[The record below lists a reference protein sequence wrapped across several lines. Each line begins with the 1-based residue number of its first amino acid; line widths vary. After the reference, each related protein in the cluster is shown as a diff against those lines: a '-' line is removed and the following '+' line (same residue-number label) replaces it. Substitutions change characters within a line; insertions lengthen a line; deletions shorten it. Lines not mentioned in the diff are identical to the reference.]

1 MKTYEQV
8 HNEAL
13 ELGKKLIET
22 NPELREWV
30 ESKFPELK
38 ENPNEKVKKNIVDIL
53 KIAQDITGED
63 YSEEINWLNELS
75 LVWTKEDEEFEKH
88 ILPRILSP
96 YDWTMDQNIADGKL
110 LKEFIEKIKN
120 KYLHEITV
128 VNVSKDTTN
137 ELEETC
143 QADVKDTKAT
153 RWKPTKEQLDAF
165 AVGIRYIPCTN
176 WERKPLEMLYDE
188 LTRL

>member
-1 MKTYEQV
+1 MKTYQEV

-38 ENPNEKVKKNIVDIL
+38 ENPNEKVKKNVINIL
-53 KIAQDITGED
+53 KIVQDITGED
-63 YSEEINWLNELS
+63 YSEEINWLEELV
-75 LVWTKEDEEFEKH
+75 LTWTKEDEEFEKN

-96 YDWTMDQNIADGKL
+96 YSWTMDQNIADGQL

-120 KYLHEITV
+120 KYIRESDTLATV
-128 VNVSKDTTN
+128 
-137 ELEETC
+137 
-143 QADVKDTKAT
+143 
-153 RWKPTKEQLDAF
+153 WKPTKEQLNALDSVYKTHGADASCRRIIF
-165 AVGIRYIPCTN
+165 GLLN
-176 WERKPLEMLYDE
+176 DLKKL
-188 LTRL
+188 

>member
-1 MKTYEQV
+1 MKTYQEV

-38 ENPNEKVKKNIVDIL
+38 ENPNEKIKKNIINIL

-63 YSEEINWLNELS
+63 YSEEINWLEELVLS
-75 LVWTKEDEEFEKH
+75 WTKEDEEFEKN

-96 YDWTMDQNIADGKL
+96 YSWTMDQNIADGQL

-120 KYLHEITV
+120 KYIRESNTS
-128 VNVSKDTTN
+128 SKTIN
-137 ELEETC
+137 ELEEAY
-143 QADVKDTKAT
+143 QSGVEDTKAT
-153 RWKPTKEQLDAF
+153 VWKPSKEQLNALDFVYKTHGADSSCRRIIF
-165 AVGIRYIPCTN
+165 N
-176 WERKPLEMLYDE
+176 LLNE
-188 LTRL
+188 LKKL